1 LLLLMLSLVPLAAH
15 ADGDAVALL
24 PFDTDKKLELYGQP
38 VASEVAKA
46 LAGEHIEVVVVD
58 AKSTVPARAKLIVD
72 GTITAGKGE
81 AVHLTARIRD
91 RATGTTVAKVAAD
104 AAVVTGIDTAEALLA
119 KDVLRSVQ
127 DQLAKK
133 AAPPEPV
140 KPTEPNPQQPTTPV
154 MKSIVVVVKPGPLA
168 ELGPAATDWAMQ
180 HHRTVAADGE
190 ATVMLEPLS
199 YDVTPGAIPMARAR
213 VHVKISDHGKTAKF
227 DRVIVTDT
235 VVGEKNLDKAQ
246 LAARVA
252 REVLSILEPHMRR
265 AVEAWK

>member
-1 LLLLMLSLVPLAAH
+1 
-15 ADGDAVALL
+15 
-24 PFDTDKKLELYGQP
+24 
-38 VASEVAKA
+38 
-46 LAGEHIEVVVVD
+46 
-58 AKSTVPARAKLIVD
+58 VPARAKLIVD

-119 KDVLRSVQ
+119 KDVLRAVEE
-127 DQLAKK
+127 QLAKK
-133 AAPPEPV
+133 PTPTEPV
-140 KPTEPNPQQPTTPV
+140 KPTETKPQPPAAPV
-154 MKSIVVVVKPGPLA
+154 MKSIVVAVKPGVLA

-190 ATVMLEPLS
+190 ATVMLEALS
-199 YDVTPGAIPMARAR
+199 YDVTQGKIPQARAR
-213 VHVKISDHGKTAKF
+213 VHVKISDHAKIVKF

-235 VVGEKNLDKAQ
+235 IVGEKNLDKAQ

-252 REVLSILEPHMRR
+252 REVLAILEPHMRR